1 MSQNLKWTQDEDK
14 VDTETGAGI
23 RLSEMERM
31 LARASFAHSCSD
43 AQLKDIGSEEA
54 KRQQV
59 ASLKLQLREQ
69 AKDQSLDELANML
82 RIARWLSA
90 RTTADLGKELT

>member
-1 MSQNLKWTQDEDK
+1 MSQSLKWTNRED
-14 VDTETGAGI
+14 VDNEVSAGI

-31 LARASFAHSCSD
+31 LARASFAHSCTE
-43 AQLKDIGSEEA
+43 AQLEEIGSEDA

-59 ASLKLQLREQ
+59 ASLKQQLREQ
-69 AKDQSLDELANML
+69 AQTQPLDKLAAML

-90 RTTADLGKELT
+90 RTTADLGKELM